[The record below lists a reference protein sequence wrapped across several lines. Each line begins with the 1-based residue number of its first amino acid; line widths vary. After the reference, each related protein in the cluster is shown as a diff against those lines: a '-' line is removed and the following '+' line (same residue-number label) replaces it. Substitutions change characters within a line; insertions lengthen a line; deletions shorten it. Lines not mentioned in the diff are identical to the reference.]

1 MLGFI
6 IILIFFQRIIRWPHS
21 HRITVENE
29 RETIIK
35 YNINANRNLF
45 NLLSV
50 FNKLDETIDVN
61 ANIIRNK
68 AYINELLKEISRVR
82 FSESSIIEAIK

>member
-1 MLGFI
+1 M
-6 IILIFFQRIIRWPHS
+6 
-21 HRITVENE
+21 ENE

-61 ANIIRNK
+61 AKIIRNK

>member
-1 MLGFI
+1 M
-6 IILIFFQRIIRWPHS
+6 
-21 HRITVENE
+21 ENE

-61 ANIIRNK
+61 AKIIRNK
-68 AYINELLKEISRVR
+68 AYINDLLKEISRVS
-82 FSESSIIEAIK
+82 FSESCIIEAIK

>member
-1 MLGFI
+1 MLGLI
-6 IILIFFQRIIRWPHS
+6 IILIFFQRITLWPHS

-35 YNINANRNLF
+35 YDINANRNLF

-50 FNKLDETIDVN
+50 FNKLDEAIDVN
-61 ANIIRNK
+61 AKIIRDK
-68 AYINELLKEISRVR
+68 AYINELLKEISGVS
-82 FSESSIIEAIK
+82 F